1 MCGIHA
7 VISLRPSEPLSES
20 LKDRLCSRGPDHLG
34 SVSTQ
39 LSNAFLTLTS
49 TVLALRGDHIA
60 KQPLID
66 EGTGSI
72 LCWNGEAWRLGDEK
86 LAVNDT
92 DAVFELLVRTTRDHV
107 VDGATDHVLKALR
120 TIEGPFAF
128 VFFDRLNGR
137 VYFGRDR
144 LGRRSLLVSN
154 TDGGLSLS
162 SIAGT
167 SSDEWSE
174 VEADGF
180 YYVSLDEINIEGGWV
195 AKKLAWTE
203 KEDLVSSR

>member
-7 VISLRPSEPLSES
+7 VISPRPSKPLSES
-20 LKDRLCSRGPDHLG
+20 FKNRLCSRGPDHVG
-34 SVSTQ
+34 SVSAQ
-39 LSNAFLTLTS
+39 LSNAFLTFTS

-66 EGTGSI
+66 EDTGSI
-72 LCWNGEAWRLGDEK
+72 LCWNGEAWRIGDER
-86 LAVNDT
+86 LSVNDT
-92 DAVFELLVRTTRDHV
+92 DAVFELLVRRTREHV
-107 VDGATDHVLKALR
+107 VNDATKPVLEALR

-128 VFFDRLNGR
+128 VFFDRLARR

-144 LGRRSLLVSN
+144 LGRRSLLISS

-174 VEADGF
+174 VEADGC
-180 YYVSLDEINIEGGWV
+180 YYVSLDEINDKEGWV

-203 KEDLVSSR
+203 QEDLVS